1 MKNLIR
7 IMLEGAYGNFKKIFF
22 ASDRVT
28 DMEMREAIL
37 GGKIKPKDKVAE
49 KACIGCS
56 GCANVCP
63 TEAITMRPLQQPEKL
78 MEGWTK
84 TEIPELNSER
94 CVFCY
99 HCHDFCPVY
108 ALFGEKATIHP
119 NDVGEVH
126 IDLEKDMNKPFKIS
140 KDKLSFIAQYLSD
153 KTILKN
159 HEENRDSEEI
169 IANIGN
175 ENKLAKFTKINN
187 KINKN

>member
-7 IMLEGAYGNFKKIFF
+7 IMLEGAFGNFKKIFF

-37 GGKIKPKDKVAE
+37 GGKVKPKDKVALD
-49 KACIGCS
+49 ACIGCS
-56 GCANVCP
+56 GCSNACP
-63 TEAITMRPLQQPEKL
+63 TQAITMIDLESPEEL

-84 TEIPELNSER
+84 TQIPELNSEK

-99 HCHDFCPVY
+99 YCHDFCPVY

-119 NDVGEVH
+119 TDVGKVEMN
-126 IDLEKDMNKPFKIS
+126 LEKVMDKPFKIS
-140 KDKLSFIAQYLSD
+140 DDKLSFISQFLSD
-153 KTILKN
+153 KTVLKK
-159 HEENRDSEEI
+159 E
-169 IANIGN
+169 GN
-175 ENKLAKFTKINN
+175 NKLAELH

>member
-7 IMLEGAYGNFKKIFF
+7 IMLEGAYKNFKRIFF

-28 DMEMREAIL
+28 DMKMRKDIL
-37 GGKIKPKDKVAE
+37 GGKIQPTEKVAID
-49 KACIGCS
+49 ACIGCG

-63 TEAITMRPLQQPEKL
+63 TDAITMLDLEVPEEL
-78 MEGWTK
+78 MQGWTK
-84 TEIPELNSER
+84 NQVPKLNSER

-119 NDVGEVH
+119 NDVGEVQL
-126 IDLEKDMNKPFKIS
+126 DLKAMMDQPVKVS
-140 KDKLSFIAQYLSD
+140 DDKLSFISQFLSD

-159 HEENRDSEEI
+159 R
-169 IANIGN
+169 
-175 ENKLAKFTKINN
+175 K
-187 KINKN
+187 